1 MGLRF
6 HKSFKI
12 APGLKLNLNKKSISL
27 TGGVRGAHYTVSSSG
42 KRTASVGIPGTG
54 LSYVKNF
61 GTKKSRKKSG
71 EKKESSGKNSRILP
85 GILITVVIIMLFII
99 ILLLGRIAGI
109 I

>member
-6 HKSFKI
+6 HKSIKI

-27 TGGVRGAHYTVSSSG
+27 TGGVRGAHYTVSSTG

-54 LSYVKNF
+54 LSYSKTTGGNS
-61 GTKKSRKKSG
+61 KKKRTG
-71 EKKESSGKNSRILP
+71 KKEDSEGGSGTFLK
-85 GILITVVIIMLFII
+85 VVII
-99 ILLLGRIAGI
+99 ILLLAILVVLCKLAGI